1 MITTGTN
8 IPLLVLLEKERT
20 AAVVKAK
27 INR

>member
-8 IPLLVLLEKERT
+8 IPLFLLLEKGRIV
-20 AAVVKAK
+20 AVVKAK